1 MALAYN
7 ASLSKGMSYCITI
20 LQILVVIYIVNDKS
34 DPTMKLIWVIFIMIV
49 PAFGILMYLYF
60 MLQPGSILLK
70 KKLEHIDVR
79 SDRYLIPDQ
88 NIYNDL
94 QIQDKQV
101 SMIAKYVY
109 DNTGCPVYRNT
120 EVTYFNCGEAKYKA
134 LIEQL
139 EEAQD
144 FIFMEY
150 FIIEEGRVWNSILR
164 VLEKKVQQG
173 VEVRVMYDGLC
184 SLTKLPVGY
193 FKKLRRKGIKSKTFA
208 PARPFFTTQQNN
220 RDHRK
225 VLVIDGKV
233 AFTGGI
239 NLADEYMNIVERFG
253 YWKDTAVMLRGD
265 AAKSFT
271 LMFLQMWNVTEK
283 TIGNFDRYLD
293 IDIPYKFPN
302 NGYVIGYGDD
312 PFGKEHVGES
322 VYLHIINTANRY
334 LHIVTPYLVIDNV
347 CLLYTSP
354 SPRDS

>member
-1 MALAYN
+1 MEHRKINKPEHKGKKGLAAFLFSRIFIFGLMVALQVGVFMALAYN

-150 FIIEEGRVWNSILR
+150 FIIEEGRVWN
-164 VLEKKVQQG
+164 
-173 VEVRVMYDGLC
+173 
-184 SLTKLPVGY
+184 
-193 FKKLRRKGIKSKTFA
+193 
-208 PARPFFTTQQNN
+208 
-220 RDHRK
+220 
-225 VLVIDGKV
+225 
-233 AFTGGI
+233 
-239 NLADEYMNIVERFG
+239 
-253 YWKDTAVMLRGD
+253 
-265 AAKSFT
+265 
-271 LMFLQMWNVTEK
+271 
-283 TIGNFDRYLD
+283 
-293 IDIPYKFPN
+293 
-302 NGYVIGYGDD
+302 
-312 PFGKEHVGES
+312 
-322 VYLHIINTANRY
+322 
-334 LHIVTPYLVIDNV
+334 
-347 CLLYTSP
+347 
-354 SPRDS
+354 